1 MTGKLVV
8 RRGLQVLGVYAAL
21 WLLTAT
27 LGRHQV
33 REPILTAVRDT
44 VMNARPNLPAIEL
57 RTATFAHQP
66 PAYKQYYVTASAP
79 VPFFV
84 HVERGYLIEPLW
96 GAGAEE
102 WYLWLFGVRLRVAQ
116 PMFWLS

>member
-1 MTGKLVV
+1 MTARLAV
-8 RRGLQVLGVYAAL
+8 RRALPIVGVYAAV

-33 REPILTAVRDT
+33 REAILTAVRDT
-44 VMNARPNLPAIEL
+44 VMKARPNLPAVEL
-57 RTATFAHQP
+57 RTATFARQP
-66 PAYKQYYVTASAP
+66 SAYKQYYVTASAP
-79 VPFFV
+79 VPFLV
-84 HVERGYLIEPLW
+84 RVERGYQIEPLW

-102 WYLWLFGVRLRVAQ
+102 WYLWLFGVRFRVAQ